1 VRRLTAFENVSLDG
15 YFVDAEGDMSWAHDV
30 PQDAEFD
37 AFVAGNASGD
47 GALLFGRVT
56 YEMMAGYWTTA
67 MAADAAPAVA
77 AGMNRMQKFV
87 VSRSLKAAAWHNT
100 TLIGGDLVPAI
111 RELKRSSGPDL
122 AILGSGSIVAQLAD
136 ASLIDE
142 VQLVIVPIALGRGRT
157 LFEGVSRPLAF
168 ERTGSRAFG
177 NGKVVL
183 SFRPSAQ

>member
-1 VRRLTAFENVSLDG
+1 MRRLTAFENVSLDG

-122 AILGSGSIVAQLAD
+122 AILGSGSIVAQL
-136 ASLIDE
+136 
-142 VQLVIVPIALGRGRT
+142 VQAGLVDTLQVVVVPVVLGAGRT
-157 LFEGVSRPLAF
+157 LFEGAQGPIPFRLES
-168 ERTGSRAFG
+168 SRAFG
-177 NGKVVL
+177 NGKVV
-183 SFRPSAQ
+183 STYAPRG